1 MFDTYFDIW
10 DLSSLNEN
18 YDIDWKTSLDGSLT
32 KERLKSTGCVLSTP
46 EARTLLREKGPS
58 EWIKLDKRCPDVIH
72 LNDDMFM
79 CGQHHQYCGDEEAQM
94 EAYKI
99 YSHLKLSPSL
109 MQYIPSKRPQFA
121 GLGYGEMAIHSR
133 RAGEGMYK
141 WELCYDGTRKVC
153 LSHMKSSGKSDKFC
167 DERTLK
173 GNCAIWAD
181 LNYQIKSRRFFKPNQ
196 KDYKFVLASDGTHDW
211 DLGERPPV
219 HKPICHSFCS
229 SRSVLR
235 GI

>member
-18 YDIDWKTSLDGSLT
+18 YDIDWSTGLDGSLSMH
-32 KERLKSTGCVLSTP
+32 KLESTGCVLSTP
-46 EARTLLREKGPS
+46 DARALLRKGPES
-58 EWIKLDKRCPDVIH
+58 WIELDKRCPDVVH
-72 LNDDMFM
+72 LNDNMLM
-79 CGQHHQYCGDEEAQM
+79 CAQHHQYCGDKEAQM
-94 EAYKI
+94 EAYNI

-109 MQYIPSKRPQFA
+109 MQYMPSKRPQFA
-121 GLGYGEMAIHSR
+121 GLGYDEMAIHSR

-141 WELCYDGTRKVC
+141 WEICIDGTRKTC
-153 LSHMKSSGKSDKFC
+153 LSHMTAGSENGNRFC

-181 LNYQIKSRRFFKPNQ
+181 LNYQIKSRRFFKPNL

-211 DLGERPPV
+211 DLGKRLPV
-219 HKPICHSFCS
+219 QK
-229 SRSVLR
+229 SRSVTLR
-235 GI
+235 SVSHGS

>member
-18 YDIDWKTSLDGSLT
+18 SDIDWRTGLDGSLT
-32 KERLKSTGCVLSTP
+32 DEKMQAKGCLLSLP
-46 EARTLLREKGPS
+46 ASQALLEKGPR
-58 EWIKLDKRCPDVIH
+58 EWIKLDKKCPDAIH
-72 LNDDMFM
+72 LNYNMFT
-79 CGQHHQYCGDEEAQM
+79 CNKQHQYCGDKEAQM

-109 MQYIPSKRPQFA
+109 MQYIPSKRPQFT
-121 GLGYGEMAIHSR
+121 GLGYDEMAIHSR

-153 LSHMKSSGKSDKFC
+153 LSHMKSSGKSDRFC

-181 LNYQIKSRRFFKPNQ
+181 LNYQIKSRRFIKPNL

-211 DLGERPPV
+211 DLGERPRV
-219 HKPICHSFCS
+219 HKSIYHTFCS
-229 SRSVLR
+229 SRSILR
-235 GI
+235 GK

>member
-18 YDIDWKTSLDGSLT
+18 YDIDWSTGLDGSLT
-32 KERLKSTGCVLSTP
+32 DEKMQATGCLLSLT
-46 EARTLLREKGPS
+46 ASKTLLEKGPS
-58 EWIKLDKRCPDVIH
+58 EWTKLDKKCPDAIH
-72 LNDDMFM
+72 LNYNMFT
-79 CGQHHQYCGDEEAQM
+79 CNRQHQYCGDKEAQM
-94 EAYKI
+94 EAYNI

-109 MQYIPSKRPQFA
+109 MQYVPSRRPQFA
-121 GLGYGEMAIHSR
+121 GLGYDEMAIHSR

-141 WELCYDGTRKVC
+141 WEICIDGTRKTC
-153 LSHMKSSGKSDKFC
+153 LSHMTAGSENGNRFC

-181 LNYQIKSRRFFKPNQ
+181 LNYQIKSRRFFKPNL

-211 DLGERPPV
+211 DLGKRW
-219 HKPICHSFCS
+219 
-229 SRSVLR
+229 
-235 GI
+235 